1 VTADMDLDIVELLRD
16 EHDDLRELFRE
27 VLNAEPQ
34 ARTEPFRYLVSRLA
48 AHEAAEEALV
58 HSVSQKEIPG
68 GREPADIALEQES
81 SAERMLAGMEDMEP
95 SSDEFVTALKELED
109 AVLEHAEHE
118 EREEFPLLSEHLT
131 LTRRRELAEA
141 FQVLRDGGPTRP
153 HPMTPQS
160 PTVRALTGPVVG
172 IFDRARDTVRE
183 VLNR

>member
-1 VTADMDLDIVELLRD
+1 LNAEMDLDIIELLRD
-16 EHDDLRELFRE
+16 EHEDLRELFDE
-27 VLNAEPQ
+27 VLSAEPQ

-58 HSVSQKEIPG
+58 HNISQKEIPG
-68 GREPADIALEQES
+68 GDEPAEIALAQEA

-95 SSDEFVTALKELED
+95 SSDEFVEALQELQQ
-109 AVLEHAEHE
+109 AVLEHAAHE
-118 EREEFPLLSEHLT
+118 ERDEFPLLTEHLT
-131 LTRRRELAEA
+131 ITRRRELAEA

-172 IFDRARDTVRE
+172 IFDRARDTVRDA
-183 VLNR
+183 LGR